1 MSIVPYTV
9 AIITVILIAFVG
21 TLLVAKNPADKNYGQ
36 TKRRL
41 INLTLIYVVSTA
53 IAFIGY
59 YVYISTLN

>member
-9 AIITVILIAFVG
+9 AIIAVVLIAFVG

-41 INLTLIYVVSTA
+41 MNLTLIYVVGTA
-53 IAFIGY
+53 IALVGY
-59 YVYISTLN
+59 YVYVTNLS